1 VIRPPHLL
9 HRPLFVAALGVVV
22 LTAGWLAGLAG

>member
-1 VIRPPHLL
+1 VFRVPHLM
-9 HRPLFVAALGVVV
+9 HRPLFVAALGVVA

>member
-1 VIRPPHLL
+1 MDRLPYRL
-9 HRPLFVAALGVVV
+9 RPLAIAAAGVLV